1 MIEFVANYQHG
12 ESMKNIVMATCFVA
26 CLGFGLPAL
35 SEDGASLYTSRGCI
49 GCHGAGGN
57 APVAPNYPKIGMQN
71 REYTIN
77 QLKDFKTMKRANGM
91 AALMT
96 GMVMAL
102 TEEDMQKLADYL
114 STNPGANQ

>member
-1 MIEFVANYQHG
+1 MIEFIENIQHG
-12 ESMKNIVMATCFVA
+12 KSMKNIAVATCFVA
-26 CLGFGLPAL
+26 CLGFSLPAL

-57 APVAPNYPKIGMQN
+57 APVAPTYPKIGMQN
-71 REYTIN
+71 SEYTIN
-77 QLKDFKTMKRANGM
+77 QLKDFKNMKRTNGM
-91 AALMT
+91 AALMM

-114 STNPGANQ
+114 STNTGAN